1 MFVKFFFV
9 MDLMKLGKIKEHQS
23 QSCSL
28 LFIVDFLTLSCAET
42 KGYEFLFRIHKCE
55 IILLTLTMRNRLLLS
70 AKKKKNPYRASLIYT
85 LYPRC
90 IYLKHT
96 GNICLNTVIRK
107 RCK

>member
-28 LFIVDFLTLSCAET
+28 LSIVDFLTLSCAET

-55 IILLTLTMRNRLLLS
+55 IILLTLTMRNRLLLM
-70 AKKKKNPYRASLIYT
+70 AKKKKSISCVLNLYTISEMYIFETYREHL
-85 LYPRC
+85 
-90 IYLKHT
+90 LKYSH
-96 GNICLNTVIRK
+96 
-107 RCK
+107 